1 MNSKQ
6 AFASF
11 NGDLEAYYVWKGQTK
26 HNDPEWFRDQLER
39 IRQAKRVKAST

>member
-1 MNSKQ
+1 MMSK
-6 AFASF
+6 AAYEAF

-39 IRQAKRVKAST
+39 IRAAKRLREAA